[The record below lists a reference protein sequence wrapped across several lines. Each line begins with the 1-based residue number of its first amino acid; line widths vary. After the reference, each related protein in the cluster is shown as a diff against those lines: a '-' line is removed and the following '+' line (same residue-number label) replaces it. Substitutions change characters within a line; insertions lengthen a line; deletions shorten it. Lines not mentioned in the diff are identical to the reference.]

1 MFSQRLSRKIFYDQR
16 TKLCDC
22 RQKRILKTGSNKKM
36 AKKLFV
42 GGIPWATTSDD
53 LQQLFS
59 QHGTVAS
66 ATVITDKMTGRSR
79 GFGFVEFENDAE
91 ADAATAALNNSDYN
105 GRTLVVKEAR
115 PLEDRP
121 KRSFGDRGGR
131 GGYGG
136 GSGGNGGGY
145 GGGRN
150 DRY

>member
-1 MFSQRLSRKIFYDQR
+1 
-16 TKLCDC
+16 
-22 RQKRILKTGSNKKM
+22 M

-91 ADAATAALNNSDYN
+91 ADAATNALNNTDYN

-121 KRSFGDRGGR
+121 KRSFGGGDR

-136 GSGGNGGGY
+136 GGGRGGYDRNSGGGGGY
-145 GGGRN
+145 GRRDN
-150 DRY
+150 Y

>member
-1 MFSQRLSRKIFYDQR
+1 
-16 TKLCDC
+16 
-22 RQKRILKTGSNKKM
+22 M

-53 LQQLFS
+53 LKQLFS
-59 QHGTVAS
+59 AHGTVAT

-91 ADAATAALNNSDYN
+91 AEAAINALNNSQYG

-121 KRSFGDRGGR
+121 RRSFGGQ
-131 GGYGG
+131 
-136 GSGGNGGGY
+136 GGNGGGY
-145 GGGRN
+145 GRR
-150 DRY
+150 DQY

>member
-1 MFSQRLSRKIFYDQR
+1 
-16 TKLCDC
+16 
-22 RQKRILKTGSNKKM
+22 M

-53 LQQLFS
+53 LQTLFS

-66 ATVITDKMTGRSR
+66 ATVISDKMTGRSR

-91 ADAATAALNNSDYN
+91 ADAAAAALNNTDYQ

-121 KRSFGDRGGR
+121 KRSFGGGGHSGGGR

-136 GSGGNGGGY
+136 GQGGGY
-145 GGGRN
+145 GGGNSGGGGYGRR
-150 DRY
+150 DSY

>member
-1 MFSQRLSRKIFYDQR
+1 VSSLIESLQ
-16 TKLCDC
+16 
-22 RQKRILKTGSNKKM
+22 KM

-91 ADAATAALNNSDYN
+91 ADAAAAALNNSDYN

-131 GGYGG
+131 GGSGGGYGG
-136 GSGGNGGGY
+136 GGNGGGY

>member
-1 MFSQRLSRKIFYDQR
+1 
-16 TKLCDC
+16 
-22 RQKRILKTGSNKKM
+22 M

-59 QHGTVAS
+59 SHGTVSS

-79 GFGFVEFENDAE
+79 GFGFVEFANDAE
-91 ADAATAALNNSDYN
+91 ADAAANALNNSDFG

-121 KRSFGDRGGR
+121 KRSFGDRGGF
-131 GGYGG
+131 
-136 GSGGNGGGY
+136 
-145 GGGRN
+145 GGGRGGGHR
-150 DRY
+150 DQY

>member
-1 MFSQRLSRKIFYDQR
+1 
-16 TKLCDC
+16 
-22 RQKRILKTGSNKKM
+22 M

-59 QHGTVAS
+59 AHGTVSS
-66 ATVITDKMTGRSR
+66 ATVITDKMSGRSR
-79 GFGFVEFENDAE
+79 GFGFVEFANDAE
-91 ADAATAALNNSDYN
+91 ADAAAAALNNSQYG

-121 KRSFGDRGGR
+121 KRSFGGNDRGGYGSGGGR

-136 GSGGNGGGY
+136 GRDKY
-145 GGGRN
+145 
-150 DRY
+150 

>member
-1 MFSQRLSRKIFYDQR
+1 
-16 TKLCDC
+16 
-22 RQKRILKTGSNKKM
+22 M

-53 LQQLFS
+53 LKQMFS
-59 QHGTVAS
+59 QHGTVAT
-66 ATVITDKMTGRSR
+66 ATVISDKMTGRSR

-91 ADAATAALNNSDYN
+91 ASAAEQALNNTDFQ

-115 PLEDRP
+115 PMEDRP
-121 KRSFGDRGGR
+121 KRSFGGSDRGNDRGGDR

-136 GSGGNGGGY
+136 GGHGGG
-145 GGGRN
+145 N

>member
-1 MFSQRLSRKIFYDQR
+1 
-16 TKLCDC
+16 
-22 RQKRILKTGSNKKM
+22 M

-59 QHGTVAS
+59 AHGTIAS

-91 ADAATAALNNSDYN
+91 ADAAAAALNNSDFG

-131 GGYGG
+131 GGSGG
-136 GSGGNGGGY
+136 GGGGGGY
-145 GGGRN
+145 GRR
-150 DRY
+150 DSY

>member
-1 MFSQRLSRKIFYDQR
+1 
-16 TKLCDC
+16 
-22 RQKRILKTGSNKKM
+22 M

-91 ADAATAALNNSDYN
+91 ADAAVAGQNEKEFN

-121 KRSFGDRGGR
+121 KRSFG
-131 GGYGG
+131 
-136 GSGGNGGGY
+136 GSGGGY
-145 GGGRN
+145 GGGRGGHGGGGGG
-150 DRY
+150 YGGGGG

>member
-1 MFSQRLSRKIFYDQR
+1 
-16 TKLCDC
+16 
-22 RQKRILKTGSNKKM
+22 M

-59 QHGTVAS
+59 AHGTVAT

-91 ADAATAALNNSDYN
+91 ADAAEAALNNSQFG

-115 PLEDRP
+115 PMEDRP
-121 KRSFGDRGGR
+121 KRNFGDRGGDR
-131 GGYGG
+131 GG
-136 GSGGNGGGY
+136 NRGGGY
-145 GGGRN
+145 GGGHGGGHGGGGYSQGG
-150 DRY
+150 DQY

>member
-1 MFSQRLSRKIFYDQR
+1 
-16 TKLCDC
+16 
-22 RQKRILKTGSNKKM
+22 M

-53 LQQLFS
+53 LKQLFS
-59 QHGTVAS
+59 AHGAVAT

-79 GFGFVEFENDAE
+79 GFGFVEFEDDSA
-91 ADAATAALNNSDYN
+91 ADAATAALNNSDFG

-121 KRSFGDRGGR
+121 KRSFGGGDRGGR

-136 GSGGNGGGY
+136 GHRDQY
-145 GGGRN
+145 
-150 DRY
+150 

>member
-1 MFSQRLSRKIFYDQR
+1 
-16 TKLCDC
+16 
-22 RQKRILKTGSNKKM
+22 M

-91 ADAATAALNNSDYN
+91 ADAAATALNNSDYN

-121 KRSFGDRGGR
+121 KRSFGGGGSGGSR

-136 GSGGNGGGY
+136 GNGGGSRGGY
-145 GGGRN
+145 GGGGN

>member
-1 MFSQRLSRKIFYDQR
+1 
-16 TKLCDC
+16 
-22 RQKRILKTGSNKKM
+22 M

-53 LQQLFS
+53 LQALFS
-59 QHGTVAS
+59 QHGNITS
-66 ATVITDKMTGRSR
+66 ATVISDKMTGRSR

-91 ADAATAALNNSDYN
+91 ADAAVAALNNSDYN

-121 KRSFGDRGGR
+121 KRSFGGGSG

-136 GSGGNGGGY
+136 GSRGGNGGGY
-145 GGGRN
+145 GGGNSGGGYGRR
-150 DRY
+150 DQY

>member
-1 MFSQRLSRKIFYDQR
+1 
-16 TKLCDC
+16 
-22 RQKRILKTGSNKKM
+22 M

-59 QHGTVAS
+59 QHGSVSS

-79 GFGFVEFENDAE
+79 GFGFVEFANDAE
-91 ADAATAALNNSDYN
+91 ADAAIAALNNSDYN

-121 KRSFGDRGGR
+121 RRNFGGQG
-131 GGYGG
+131 
-136 GSGGNGGGY
+136 GGGY
-145 GGGRN
+145 NRGQQ
-150 DRY
+150 Y

>member
-1 MFSQRLSRKIFYDQR
+1 
-16 TKLCDC
+16 
-22 RQKRILKTGSNKKM
+22 M

-59 QHGTVAS
+59 QYGTLAS
-66 ATVITDKMTGRSR
+66 ATVISDKMTGRSR

-91 ADAATAALNNSDYN
+91 ADAAIAGQNEKEFN

-121 KRSFGDRGGR
+121 KRSFGGSGSG

-136 GSGGNGGGY
+136 SRGGHGGGGYGGGNGGGY
-145 GGGRN
+145 GGHGGGN

>member
-1 MFSQRLSRKIFYDQR
+1 
-16 TKLCDC
+16 
-22 RQKRILKTGSNKKM
+22 M

-53 LQQLFS
+53 LKQLFS
-59 QHGTVAS
+59 AHGSVAS

-91 ADAATAALNNSDYN
+91 AEAAITALNNSQYG

-121 KRSFGDRGGR
+121 RRSFG
-131 GGYGG
+131 GG
-136 GSGGNGGGY
+136 GQGGQGGGY
-145 GGGRN
+145 GRR
-150 DRY
+150 DQY

>member
-1 MFSQRLSRKIFYDQR
+1 
-16 TKLCDC
+16 
-22 RQKRILKTGSNKKM
+22 M

-53 LQQLFS
+53 LQALFS

-66 ATVITDKMTGRSR
+66 ATVISDKMTGRSR

-91 ADAATAALNNSDYN
+91 ADAAATALNNTDYN

-121 KRSFGDRGGR
+121 KRSFGGGGDR

-136 GSGGNGGGY
+136 GGGGGGRGGHSGGSGGGGGGY
-145 GGGRN
+145 GRR
-150 DRY
+150 DSY

>member
-1 MFSQRLSRKIFYDQR
+1 
-16 TKLCDC
+16 
-22 RQKRILKTGSNKKM
+22 M

-53 LQQLFS
+53 LKQLFS
-59 QHGTVAS
+59 AHGSVSS

-91 ADAATAALNNSDYN
+91 AAAAEQALNNSDYN

-121 KRSFGDRGGR
+121 KRSFGDRGGF
-131 GGYGG
+131 GG
-136 GSGGNGGGY
+136 GRGNGGGY
-145 GGGRN
+145 NRGGN
-150 DRY
+150 DQY